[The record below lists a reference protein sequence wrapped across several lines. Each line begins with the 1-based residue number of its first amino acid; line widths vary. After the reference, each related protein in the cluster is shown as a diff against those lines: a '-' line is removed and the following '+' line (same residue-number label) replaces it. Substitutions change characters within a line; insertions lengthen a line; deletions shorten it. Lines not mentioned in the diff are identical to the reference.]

1 MLPNLSELKL
11 ARTSSSRLKPLYDGN
26 DVFEQLADR
35 QWMASELRKSDE
47 YLVLP
52 MTMNTLTC
60 VVRYGKGPGK
70 HLPVPLA
77 HVSTV
82 HTQMDFPI
90 NGLVQTV
97 MTFEYK
103 EEEGNGRLPLLTGA
117 IGRFYFPE
125 LGLLPEW
132 HGWGPSRGCYFEMEP
147 HKHLHFISR
156 PGDEDYNSDDDDE
169 WAKLK
174 GDEWDQTKARG
185 ADCYTFALDPREF
198 TEDPNTI
205 KGRTFERIK
214 NVEERFEKDSIL
226 FADYFWSL
234 DGGAQVVLDKASRE
248 KRYAINEDEG
258 SESWSAE
265 DNLDLPGR
273 LKYLYVEICFRHP
286 PFGAHLPHLAKKRAR
301 DPEV

>member
-26 DVFEQLADR
+26 DPFEQLADR

-60 VVRYGKGPGK
+60 VVRYGKGPDK

-103 EEEGNGRLPLLTGA
+103 EEEGNG
-117 IGRFYFPE
+117 
-125 LGLLPEW
+125 
-132 HGWGPSRGCYFEMEP
+132 
-147 HKHLHFISR
+147 K
-156 PGDEDYNSDDDDE
+156 
-169 WAKLK
+169 
-174 GDEWDQTKARG
+174 
-185 ADCYTFALDPREF
+185 
-198 TEDPNTI
+198 
-205 KGRTFERIK
+205 
-214 NVEERFEKDSIL
+214 
-226 FADYFWSL
+226 
-234 DGGAQVVLDKASRE
+234 
-248 KRYAINEDEG
+248 
-258 SESWSAE
+258 
-265 DNLDLPGR
+265 
-273 LKYLYVEICFRHP
+273 
-286 PFGAHLPHLAKKRAR
+286 
-301 DPEV
+301 